1 MLMCSV
7 LPAPPGITCHK
18 KVNDKLGTGTPLNR
32 HSTWAAQVCSNSWH
46 HELEPYILAIHCIH
60 QTHAQKRC
68 DSLSC
73 SAGEII
79 FETARQV
86 LIKLAIKQARS
97 NMPWGC
103 RDDKPVSRQMAKSLG
118 GGNGCNFTALSRSA
132 PFHVSCGSG
141 PLQPGTGP
149 AI

>member
-1 MLMCSV
+1 M
-7 LPAPPGITCHK
+7 APRITAM
-18 KVNDKLGTGTPLNR
+18 R
-32 HSTWAAQVCSNSWH
+32 S
-46 HELEPYILAIHCIH
+46 AIHGVH

-79 FETARQV
+79 FETAHQV

-97 NMPWGC
+97 NTPWGC
-103 RDDKPVSRQMAKSLG
+103 RDDKPVSRQMVKSLG
-118 GGNGCNFTALSRSA
+118 GASGCNITAFSRAA

-141 PLQPGTGP
+141 HLQPGTGW

>member
-1 MLMCSV
+1 MCSV
-7 LPAPPGITCHK
+7 LPAPLGITSRK
-18 KVNDKLGTGTPLNR
+18 EVNDKLGMRTSLNS
-32 HSTWAAQVCSNSWH
+32 HSTWAAQVCSDSWH
-46 HELEPYILAIHCIH
+46 HELEPYVLAIHGVH
-60 QTHAQKRC
+60 QTHAQKCC

-79 FETARQV
+79 FETACQV

-118 GGNGCNFTALSRSA
+118 GENGCNFTAFSRAA
-132 PFHVSCGSG
+132 PFCVSCRSS
-141 PLQPGTGP
+141 PVQPGTGL